1 MMNVYQYIAETNPD
15 ASYELC
21 NQYGVYDIQSF
32 NELSSGLMGIVAQ
45 DGENGFKKVMELH
58 PDREVVLELF
68 QVVPEAPK
76 TEPTP
81 IVIKDCGCDGS
92 GNMMNANG
100 LTNSINAVNSGL
112 AMNTNTIILISALI
126 VSISIIASMK
136 NKN

>member
-1 MMNVYQYIAETNPD
+1 MMNVYQYIAESNPD

-45 DGENGFKKVMELH
+45 DGEDGFKKVMDLH
-58 PDREVVLELF
+58 PDKEVVLELF
-68 QVVPEAPK
+68 QVVSEPPKPEPAP
-76 TEPTP
+76 
-81 IVIKDCGCDGS
+81 VVVKDCGCDGS
-92 GNMMNANG
+92 SNMMNANG
-100 LTNSINAVNSGL
+100 LTNTINAVNSGL

>member
-1 MMNVYQYIAETNPD
+1 
-15 ASYELC
+15 
-21 NQYGVYDIQSF
+21 
-32 NELSSGLMGIVAQ
+32 
-45 DGENGFKKVMELH
+45 MELH

-76 TEPTP
+76 AEPTP